1 MKSICIAIC
10 GLLLYSLSAFAAMD
24 KKGQSDPKKCP
35 PWFPVS
41 IENDVLYFDPLSASV
56 SIQILNEQGEV
67 VYEEYVNIDQPQS
80 YCIPIGFLEP
90 GDYKLVVS
98 GENLNY
104 TFEFYL

>member
-1 MKSICIAIC
+1 MKGICFAIC

-41 IENDVLYFDPLSASV
+41 IENDVLYFDTLSASA

-67 VYEEYVNIDQPQS
+67 VYEEYVNIDQPQLYAIPVDHLPSGS
-80 YCIPIGFLEP
+80 YTVLIM
-90 GDYKLVVS
+90 
-98 GENLNY
+98 GEQMNY
-104 TFEFYL
+104 QFQFIL